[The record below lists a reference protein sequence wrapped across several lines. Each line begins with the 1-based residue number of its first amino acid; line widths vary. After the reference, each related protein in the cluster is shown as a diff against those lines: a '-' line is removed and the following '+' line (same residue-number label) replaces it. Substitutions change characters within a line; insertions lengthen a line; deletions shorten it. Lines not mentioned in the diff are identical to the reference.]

1 MSYPG
6 GLPTCEVLGEL
17 GQVQNS
23 TRDLL
28 KGILM
33 VTETLDPLPDTAY
46 LALRLAYYDEITPAD
61 YEPRGFQSAEKE
73 LILPASNMKVKVGKV
88 STGHH
93 SLSVGI
99 HARPGASSQQ
109 EQFLNDQFMQSQPSQ
124 LSQEDDGGSRQVEQ
138 PEIRLGHQVVP
149 IAEEDEEMVVEEE
162 EGRAE
167 DQVPSSAVSASIS
180 CSCGSQQQDAQML
193 LCQHCGLEQHSSCY
207 KILPGDP
214 LPFEHCCLPCSLQE
228 EGRVCTDV
236 KLVKTADKKGMRLA
250 INTMMFRR
258 VLVNLDA
265 SHHVSQQ
272 SLIDLGLSKD
282 VVGSI
287 EQKLCQDGVIKEEGS
302 VNGSALEE
310 AKRKYFGKRAS
321 KRSRDEE
328 EIENMSRAADELHIG
343 DQVAQ
348 GGGDGKVRG
357 GQGGQGCQGDRDL
370 KSDESVGLPGHSG
383 AAGDAGEGPERKRR
397 NISRARGE

>member
-1 MSYPG
+1 M
-6 GLPTCEVLGEL
+6 L
-17 GQVQNS
+17 
-23 TRDLL
+23 
-28 KGILM
+28 
-33 VTETLDPLPDTAY
+33 TETLDPLPETAY
-46 LALRLAYYDEITPAD
+46 LALRLAYYDENTPAD

-73 LILPASNMKVKVGKV
+73 LILPASNMKVKVGEV

-93 SLSVGI
+93 SLSVSI

-109 EQFLNDQFMQSQPSQ
+109 EQILNDQFMQSQPSQ
-124 LSQEDDGGSRQVEQ
+124 ESQEDDGGSRQVEL
-138 PEIRLGHQVVP
+138 PGRRLGEVGP
-149 IAEEDEEMVVEEE
+149 IAEEDDEMVVEEE

-167 DQVPSSAVSASIS
+167 DQEPSTAALASIS

-193 LCQHCGLEQHSSCY
+193 LCEHCGLEQHPSCY

-228 EGRVCTDV
+228 ERRVCTDV

-250 INTMMFRR
+250 TNTMMFRR
-258 VLVNLDA
+258 VLVSLDA
-265 SHHVSQQ
+265 SDHVSQQ
-272 SLIDLGLSKD
+272 SLIDLGLSED

-310 AKRKYFGKRAS
+310 AKLKYFGKRAS

-328 EIENMSRAADELHIG
+328 EIENMSQAADELPIG

-357 GQGGQGCQGDRDL
+357 GDGGQSGQGNRNL
-370 KSDESVGLPGHSG
+370 QSEESVGLHGHPG
-383 AAGDAGEGPERKRR
+383 AAGDAGEGHERKRR
-397 NISRARGE
+397 RISRARGE